1 VTGAP
6 SSSAPLIRIDG
17 LRKSFGANEV
27 LKGVSA
33 DVRPG
38 EVVSIIGASG
48 SGKSTFLRCIN
59 MLEMPDGGRIGFDGM
74 QFQFGDGAGKPSARD
89 LRRMRASIGMV
100 FQSYNLWPH
109 MTVLENV
116 IEAPVLVKKV
126 PRAEAVEYAEWLLR
140 RIGLS
145 EKRDA
150 YPAHLSGGQQQRVAI
165 ARALAMQPKAMLFDE
180 VTSALD
186 PELVGEVLALMAA
199 LAAEGMTMLI
209 VTHEI
214 AFAREVSTRAIF
226 FDQGVIAE
234 EGAARSVLRD
244 PRSERL
250 RQFLNRILHEHVA
263 AEPLGAAP
271 LGLAP

>member
-1 VTGAP
+1 VTEAP
-6 SSSAPLIRIDG
+6 GSTAPLIRIEG

-27 LKGVSA
+27 LKDVSV

-59 MLEMPDGGRIGFDGM
+59 MLEMPDAGRIRFDGT
-74 QFQFGDGAGKPSARD
+74 QFAFGDGARKPSARD

-126 PRAEAVEYAEWLLR
+126 PRAQAVEYAEWLLR
-140 RIGLS
+140 RIGLA

-199 LAAEGMTMLI
+199 LATEGMTMLI

-234 EGAARSVLRD
+234 EGPPRMVLRD
-244 PRSERL
+244 PQSERL
-250 RQFLNRILHEHVA
+250 RQFLKRILHEDVA
-263 AEPLGAAP
+263 GEPLGAVP
-271 LGLAP
+271 MGLAP

>member
-1 VTGAP
+1 MTDAP
-6 SSSAPLIRIDG
+6 SSFAPLIRIEG
-17 LRKSFGANEV
+17 LRKSFGPVEV
-27 LKGVSA
+27 LKGVSV

-59 MLEMPDGGRIGFDGM
+59 MLEMPDAGRIRFDGA
-74 QFQFGDGAGKPSARD
+74 QFEFGEGARKPSASD

-116 IEAPVLVKKV
+116 IEAPVLVRKT
-126 PRAEAVEYAEWLLR
+126 PRGEAVEYAEWLLR
-140 RIGLS
+140 RIGLV

-214 AFAREVSTRAIF
+214 AFARDVSTRAIF

-234 EGAARSVLRD
+234 EGAARSVLRE

-250 RQFLNRILHEHVA
+250 RQFLKRILHEHVA

-271 LGLAP
+271 MGLAP